1 MRGGESGIMRRTL
14 IVGNWKMHGSQASVE
29 ALVTGLAEVVASTS
43 AEIAVCP
50 ASLHIQQVVALAA
63 GSKLTVGGQNCS
75 DHAEGAHTGEVAAA
89 MLADAG
95 CRWVILGHSE
105 RRQFFGESDALI
117 AAKSVVAR
125 AVGLSPILCV
135 GESLKQREQGL
146 AEQVVTSQLQAL
158 SAVGIRSTDVIA
170 YEPVWAIGTGRT
182 ATPAQAQ
189 EMHACIRAFL
199 TENVPAAADSIRL
212 LYGGSVKADNAAELF
227 AQPDIDGGLVGGAS
241 LKTAEFAALIEAPE
255 E

>member
-1 MRGGESGIMRRTL
+1 MRRTL

-29 ALVTGLAEVVASTS
+29 ALVAGLVGVAARAS

-50 ASLHIQQVVALAA
+50 VAMHIPRVVALAA
-63 GSKLTVGGQNCS
+63 GSGLGVGGQNCNE
-75 DHAEGAHTGEVAAA
+75 HAEGAYTGELAAS

-105 RRQFFGESDALI
+105 RRQYFAESDELI
-117 AAKSVVAR
+117 AAKSVTAR
-125 AVGLSPILCV
+125 AAGLTPILCV
-135 GESLKQREQGL
+135 GETLQQREQGL
-146 AEQVVTSQLQAL
+146 AEQVVTSQLRAL
-158 SAVGIRSTDVIA
+158 LAVGLKAGDVVA
-170 YEPVWAIGTGRT
+170 YEPIWAIGTGRT
-182 ATPAQAQ
+182 ATPEQAQ

-199 TENVPAAADSIRL
+199 QENAAEVADTIRL
-212 LYGGSVKADNAAELF
+212 LYGGSVKADNSAELF

-241 LKTAEFAALIEAPE
+241 LNAADFVALIEASE

>member
-1 MRGGESGIMRRTL
+1 MRRTL

-29 ALVTGLAEVVASTS
+29 ALVSGLVGVAARAS

-50 ASLHIQQVVALAA
+50 VALHVPQVVALAA
-63 GSKLTVGGQNCS
+63 GSGLGVGGQNCS
-75 DHAEGAHTGEVAAA
+75 EHAEGAYTGELAAA

-95 CRWVILGHSE
+95 CRWVVLGHSE
-105 RRQFFGESDALI
+105 RRQNFAESDELV
-117 AAKSVVAR
+117 AAKAVTAR
-125 AVGLSPILCV
+125 AAGLTPILCV
-135 GESLKQREQGL
+135 GETLQQREQGQ
-146 AEQVVTSQLQAL
+146 AEQVVTSQLRAL
-158 SAVGIRSTDVIA
+158 SELGFQAGDVVA

-199 TENVPAAADSIRL
+199 QENAADVADTIRL
-212 LYGGSVKADNAAELF
+212 LYGGSVKVDNSAELF

-241 LKTAEFAALIEAPE
+241 LNAAEFVALIEASE